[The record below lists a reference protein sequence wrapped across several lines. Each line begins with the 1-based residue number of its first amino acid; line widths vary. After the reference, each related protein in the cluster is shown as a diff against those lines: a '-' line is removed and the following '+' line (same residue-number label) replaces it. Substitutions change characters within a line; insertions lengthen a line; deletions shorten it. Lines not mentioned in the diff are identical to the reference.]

1 MLEAP
6 GLSWLV
12 SSYPIPG
19 RQVFKPDRRSRCSK
33 WVFKGALPRVCTRSD
48 SINNL
53 EYFDELFKMTAH
65 AWALF
70 RIYVVNGFGVVYV
83 YVQFSKDQTKGN
95 FSRELLLL
103 TR

>member
-1 MLEAP
+1 
-6 GLSWLV
+6 
-12 SSYPIPG
+12 
-19 RQVFKPDRRSRCSK
+19 
-33 WVFKGALPRVCTRSD
+33 
-48 SINNL
+48 
-53 EYFDELFKMTAH
+53 MTAH